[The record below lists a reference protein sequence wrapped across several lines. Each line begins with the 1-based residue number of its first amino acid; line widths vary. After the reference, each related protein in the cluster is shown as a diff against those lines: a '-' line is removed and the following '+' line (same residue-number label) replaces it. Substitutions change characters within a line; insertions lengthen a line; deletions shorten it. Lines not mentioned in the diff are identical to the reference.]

1 MAALDTV
8 GHIVFNMTLGD
19 EVDERR
25 LPMRAHVPLNKISTY
40 PIYDILFVTQ
50 NLDKLVLVEF

>member
-8 GHIVFNMTLGD
+8 GHIVYNMMLGD

-25 LPMRAHVPLNKISTY
+25 LPIRVHVPVNKISTY
-40 PIYDILFVTQ
+40 PIYDTLFVTQ
-50 NLDKLVLVEF
+50 NLDIKNWS

>member
-1 MAALDTV
+1 MATLDSV
-8 GHIVFNMTLGD
+8 GHIAYYMTLGD

-25 LPMRAHVPLNKISTY
+25 LSMRAHVPVNKISTY

-50 NLDKLVLVEF
+50 NLDIKNWY